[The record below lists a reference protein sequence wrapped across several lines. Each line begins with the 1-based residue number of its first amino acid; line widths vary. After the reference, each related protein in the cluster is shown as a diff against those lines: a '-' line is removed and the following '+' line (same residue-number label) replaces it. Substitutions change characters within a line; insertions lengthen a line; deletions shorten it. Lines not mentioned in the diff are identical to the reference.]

1 MSFTQCAVFFST
13 PIRTKCAG
21 AIHSFLCAFL
31 VHYWL
36 TCLSLMNTSALL
48 HWKPLNQAK
57 KKKKNHQNLLCSLHQ
72 LSKFPSPYVS
82 FHVYV
87 FHSSLSL
94 YVLEFNM
101 IISHK
106 ALEVLMFTR
115 RLYLVSV
122 GSCQVQILSC
132 ESQKL
137 CCGPQRQHPHLS

>member
-1 MSFTQCAVFFST
+1 MCWSNAQ
-13 PIRTKCAG
+13 
-21 AIHSFLCAFL
+21 FL
-31 VHYWL
+31 VSFFCTL
-36 TCLSLMNTSALL
+36 LVNLSQPYEYFSFITLETLE
-48 HWKPLNQAK
+48 PG

-87 FHSSLSL
+87 FHSTLSL
-94 YVLEFNM
+94 NVLVFNM

-122 GSCQVQILSC
+122 GSCQVQILFLWIS
-132 ESQKL
+132 EALLWSTEAA
-137 CCGPQRQHPHLS
+137 PPFILSYTDPTDKKKVSLMQGF